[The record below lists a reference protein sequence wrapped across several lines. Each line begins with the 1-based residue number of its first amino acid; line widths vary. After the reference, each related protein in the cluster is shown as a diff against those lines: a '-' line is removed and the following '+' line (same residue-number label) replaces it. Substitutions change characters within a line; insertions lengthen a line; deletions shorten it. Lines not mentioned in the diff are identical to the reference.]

1 MHHIVIL
8 DSSTANPGDLSW
20 DFLKKYG
27 TLEIFGRSTPAET
40 AERAKNADIVIINKT
55 VLSESTLRRLPK
67 LKFITLLAT
76 GFNVVDTAAADK
88 LGITVSNVPSYST
101 DAVAQQTFAFI
112 LEFANRVGIHSER
125 VHCGEWVNCPDF
137 SFIATPLCELKDK
150 TIGIIGYGRIGRRVA
165 EIAHAFG
172 MKVIVNTAHPEKY
185 SDSAASFMSLDEML
199 PKCDFV
205 TVHCPLTPQTDK
217 LVNADFVAKMKDG
230 AFLINTSRGAELDEH
245 AVADAL
251 NSGKLAGAGLDVLTT
266 EPPLADNPLLKAKNA
281 WITPHIAWA
290 PFETRERLL
299 GVTEENIKA
308 FCDGAPVNVVNHP
321 SVIK

>member
-1 MHHIVIL
+1 
-8 DSSTANPGDLSW
+8 
-20 DFLKKYG
+20 
-27 TLEIFGRSTPAET
+27 
-40 AERAKNADIVIINKT
+40 
-55 VLSESTLRRLPK
+55 
-67 LKFITLLAT
+67 
-76 GFNVVDTAAADK
+76 
-88 LGITVSNVPSYST
+88 
-101 DAVAQQTFAFI
+101 
-112 LEFANRVGIHSER
+112 
-125 VHCGEWVNCPDF
+125 
-137 SFIATPLCELKDK
+137 
-150 TIGIIGYGRIGRRVA
+150 
-165 EIAHAFG
+165 
-172 MKVIVNTAHPEKY
+172 
-185 SDSAASFMSLDEML
+185 MSLGVNDIEAGCKKRYKLQLRQSAKCALRQNGFVYYNML

-299 GVTEENIKA
+299 GVTEENIRA